1 MAVVHRAVRRR
12 EDGSEQT
19 VALKRLLPHLA
30 EDSAFIR
37 AFAREARMAQSLRHE
52 NICLIHEL
60 GRVGESYFI
69 SMELLEGS
77 DLRALLR
84 RSYVRG
90 TTPPLTAALSL
101 LVQLCDALDH
111 AHNAVDP
118 DTGDLLGL
126 VHRDVSPANVLVLP
140 DGTVKVIDFGIAKAT
155 LSKVQTETGRFR
167 GKLGYLSPEAI
178 QGQPVDGRSD
188 IFSVGV
194 IAYELVTAKPLFGS
208 VSDFE
213 TLSRVQFGN
222 VDPPS
227 SLNPKVPPELDDAIM
242 SALAKDPSDRWP
254 SAATMGEALAEVV
267 PGASKA
273 ALAEWCTQARR
284 ERQAPGPLSRGLA
297 SGSAPENPI
306 AQVVDLVWGATGS
319 DPEIPALPEVPDL
332 AGAPAAP
339 LPPKSAIPA
348 APPDQG
354 TVQMWALEPRARG
367 KRAGNGAGVPL
378 RLAPGPGFIIPKPT
392 DLPELPEVEEERDTV
407 LMPELERPV
416 HEEGAAALA
425 PPDHGPTIKME
436 QLLRDPSNFETV
448 EIEKLEQIT
457 AASETVKVPALASP
471 SSVVTEQ
478 IASRRRRLVLTAWRR
493 RWDQVQLT
501 IAALILLLSPLGR
514 EEPAR
519 ADAPAATSAALADAP
534 SADPPAAPL
543 QAATP
548 CRLSVTSRPRQ
559 ALVWIDDKVIGDT
572 PLDAEVDCAGGLL
585 AIEKDRYK
593 TVVRPLSFEGQTDVA
608 VDVSLS
614 KKRNAKRR
622 SR

>member
-1 MAVVHRAVRRR
+1 MTEQLGGRVADSFGPFHIHERLGTGGMAVVHRAVRRR
-12 EDGSEQT
+12 ADGSEQT

-30 EDSAFIR
+30 EDAAFIR
-37 AFAREARMAQSLRHE
+37 AFAREARMAQSLQHE
-52 NICLIHEL
+52 NICHIHEL

-101 LVQLCDALDH
+101 LVQLCAALDH

-140 DGTVKVIDFGIAKAT
+140 DGVVKVIDFGIAKAT

-178 QGQPVDGRSD
+178 QGQAVDGRSD

-194 IAYELVTAKPLFGS
+194 IAYELVTGKPLFGS

-213 TLSRVQFGN
+213 TLSRVQFGQ

-227 SLNPKVPPELDDAIM
+227 SLNPKVPPELDEAIM

-254 SAATMGEALAEVV
+254 SAATMGEALGEVV
-267 PGASKA
+267 PGPSKE
-273 ALAEWCTQARR
+273 ALAEWCSQARR
-284 ERQAPGPLSRGLA
+284 ERPAPGPLSRGLS
-297 SGSAPENPI
+297 SGSARENPI

-332 AGAPAAP
+332 SGAPP
-339 LPPKSAIPA
+339 
-348 APPDQG
+348 
-354 TVQMWALEPRARG
+354 
-367 KRAGNGAGVPL
+367 
-378 RLAPGPGFIIPKPT
+378 
-392 DLPELPEVEEERDTV
+392 ERDTI
-407 LMPELERPV
+407 LMSELERPV
-416 HEEGAAALA
+416 HEDTTAA
-425 PPDHGPTIKME
+425 PDHGETIKMQ

-457 AASETVKVPALASP
+457 SASETVKVPALASP

-478 IASRRRRLVLTAWRR
+478 IASRRRRLVLAAWRQ

-514 EEPAR
+514 EEPAL
-519 ADAPAATSAALADAP
+519 ADAPPASTSAALADDP
-534 SADPPAAPL
+534 SAVPIAAAPV
-543 QAATP
+543 QAPAS

-572 PLDAEVDCAGGLL
+572 PLDAEVDCSGGLL

-593 TVVRPLSFEGQTDVA
+593 PVVRPLSFEGQSDVA

-614 KKRNAKRR
+614 KRRNAKRR
-622 SR
+622 TR

>member
-30 EDSAFIR
+30 EDAAFIR

-101 LVQLCDALDH
+101 LVQLCAALDH

-155 LSKVQTETGRFR
+155 LAKVQTETGRFR

-178 QGQPVDGRSD
+178 QGQAVDGRSD

-194 IAYELVTAKPLFGS
+194 IAYELVTGKPLFGS
-208 VSDFE
+208 VSDFD
-213 TLSRVQFGN
+213 TLSRVQFGK
-222 VDPPS
+222 VDLPS
-227 SLNPKVPPELDDAIM
+227 SLNPKVPPELDEAIM

-254 SAATMGEALAEVV
+254 SAATMGEALGEVV
-267 PGASKA
+267 PGPSKE
-273 ALAEWCTQARR
+273 ALAGWCSQARR
-284 ERQAPGPLSRGLA
+284 ERPAPGPLSRGLA
-297 SGSAPENPI
+297 SGSARENPI
-306 AQVVDLVWGATGS
+306 AQVVDLVWGASGS
-319 DPEIPALPEVPDL
+319 DPAIPALPEVPDL
-332 AGAPAAP
+332 
-339 LPPKSAIPA
+339 S
-348 APPDQG
+348 DHG
-354 TVQMWALEPRARG
+354 TVQMWALQ
-367 KRAGNGAGVPL
+367 
-378 RLAPGPGFIIPKPT
+378 
-392 DLPELPEVEEERDTV
+392 RDTV

-416 HEEGAAALA
+416 PEDPAAS
-425 PPDHGPTIKME
+425 PDHGATIRME

-457 AASETVKVPALASP
+457 SASETVKVPALAS
-471 SSVVTEQ
+471 SSAEVTEQ
-478 IASRRRRLVLTAWRR
+478 IAGRRRRPVLAHWRQ
-493 RWDQVQLT
+493 RWDQIQLT
-501 IAALILLLSPLGR
+501 IAALVLLLSPLGR

-519 ADAPAATSAALADAP
+519 ADAPPPSTTAALADAP
-534 SADPPAAPL
+534 SAVTVAAAPV
-543 QAATP
+543 QP
-548 CRLSVTSRPRQ
+548 RCRLVVTSRPRQ
-559 ALVWIDDKVIGDT
+559 ALVWIDDEVIGDT

-585 AIEKDRYK
+585 AVEKDRYK
-593 TVVRPLSFEGQTDVA
+593 TVVRPLSFEGQSEVA
-608 VDVSLS
+608 VDISLTR
-614 KKRNAKRR
+614 KRNVKHRNR